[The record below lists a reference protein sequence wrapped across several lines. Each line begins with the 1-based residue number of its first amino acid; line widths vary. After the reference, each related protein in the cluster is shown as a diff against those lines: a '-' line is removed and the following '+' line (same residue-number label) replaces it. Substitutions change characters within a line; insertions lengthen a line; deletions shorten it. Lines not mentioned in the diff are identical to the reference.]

1 MKVLTNQRDGTQRS
15 LTKPLRFLSLITTYR
30 CGFRCHM
37 CNIWQHPTA
46 PCSEIKASDLAALP
60 DVRTI
65 NITGGEPFLRED
77 LADILSVLRPK
88 TRRLVISTSGFYT
101 ERVLEVARRHPWV
114 GVRIS
119 VEGLPAVN
127 DDLRGVRN
135 AFENALRTLTELAH
149 LKLRDIGFGITLS
162 DRNGSSLIPLYHL
175 AKMMRVEFATA
186 AVHNSFYFHKSDNH
200 ICDEDSITKPLQELI
215 RELLDSRR
223 PKDWFR
229 AYFNWGLMNYV
240 QGKPRV
246 LPCEMGEDSCFIDP
260 YGEVLP
266 CNGMEEPVSFGN
278 IREKP
283 FQDLWESPRA
293 QDIRNMV
300 RTCPR
305 ACWMMGS
312 AAEPIKKNIF
322 QVFRWVLAQKF
333 GKALPGAELPGAV
346 QAGRCQ

>member
-1 MKVLTNQRDGTQRS
+1 LEVFTDQRYGTQRS
-15 LTKPLRFLSLITTYR
+15 VVKPLRFVSLITTYR

-37 CNIWQHPTA
+37 CNIWKYPTA
-46 PCSEIKASDLAALP
+46 SSSEITASDLAACP

-65 NITGGEPFLRED
+65 NVTGGEPFLRDD

-88 TRRLVISTSGFYT
+88 TRRLVISTSGYYT
-101 ERVLEVARRHPWV
+101 DRVIEIARRHPWI

-119 VEGLPAVN
+119 VEGFPAVN
-127 DDLRGVRN
+127 DDLRGMPN
-135 AFENALRTLTELAH
+135 AFEHALRTLTELAH
-149 LKLRDIGFGITLS
+149 LKVPDIGFGITLS

-186 AVHNSFYFHKSDNH
+186 AVHNSFYFHKSDNR
-200 ICDEDSITKPLQELI
+200 ICNEESVVKPLQELI
-215 RELLDSRR
+215 RELLDSSR
-223 PKDWFR
+223 PKEWFR
-229 AYFNWGLMNYV
+229 AYFNWGLVNYV
-240 QGKPRV
+240 RGNPRV

-266 CNGMEEPVSFGN
+266 CNGMQEPVSFGN

-283 FQDLWESPRA
+283 FQELWAGPRA

-300 RTCPR
+300 KTCPR

-312 AAEPIKKNIF
+312 AAEPIKKRF
-322 QVFRWVLAQKF
+322 LVVLRWVLAQKF
-333 GKALPGAELPGAV
+333 GKSLPSVELTDAV
-346 QAGRCQ
+346 RAGRCR